1 MSVIAKN
8 IQMRLPMS
16 RSASI
21 GFVLV
26 LGSLGAFACNDS
38 ASPDMPLVHD
48 PLEVGSGVKP
58 TITST
63 GKGSTWSQPA
73 NMGPALNV
81 PTFNTRNA
89 AISTNGKSLYFG
101 SDRPGG
107 AGGLDLYVSHR
118 ENPKEPWQSPL
129 RLPSTINTVAVDNNA
144 FPTPDGHHLFF
155 TSSRPGGCGA
165 QDLWVSHRDNVHD
178 DLGWEEPINLGCTI
192 NTSGI
197 DSGPVYHEDP
207 VTGQAMLFFSST
219 RPTGQGSMDFYVSIL
234 GSEGTWGPGVIILE
248 LSTPFD
254 DNKLAIR
261 RDGLEMFLS
270 SNRPGGGQDAA
281 GFNIWVS
288 TRETT
293 AGAWS
298 TPVLAIESAGL
309 PAISANGKDLY
320 MVTRQPGSG
329 VGGVPF
335 KNDLSVSSRR

>member
-1 MSVIAKN
+1 M
-8 IQMRLPMS
+8 
-16 RSASI
+16 
-21 GFVLV
+21 
-26 LGSLGAFACNDS
+26 
-38 ASPDMPLVHD
+38 
-48 PLEVGSGVKP
+48 
-58 TITST
+58 
-63 GKGSTWSQPA
+63 
-73 NMGPALNV
+73 
-81 PTFNTRNA
+81 
-89 AISTNGKSLYFG
+89 
-101 SDRPGG
+101 
-107 AGGLDLYVSHR
+107 
-118 ENPKEPWQSPL
+118 
-129 RLPSTINTVAVDNNA
+129 
-144 FPTPDGHHLFF
+144 
-155 TSSRPGGCGA
+155 
-165 QDLWVSHRDNVHD
+165 HD